1 MEVLMSLKLT
11 CKPHTENDNLHIFI
25 DLFGHY
31 NDGMLSNNVRTI
43 YNNYI
48 LVNFL

>member
-1 MEVLMSLKLT
+1 MSLKPT
-11 CKPHTENDNLHIFI
+11 YKPHTKNGNLHNFV

-31 NDGMLSNNVRTI
+31 NDGMLQNNVRTI